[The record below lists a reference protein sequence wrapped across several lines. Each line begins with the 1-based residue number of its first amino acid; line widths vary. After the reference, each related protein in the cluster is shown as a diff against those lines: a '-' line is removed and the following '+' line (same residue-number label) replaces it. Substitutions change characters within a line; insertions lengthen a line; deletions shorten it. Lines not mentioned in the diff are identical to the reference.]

1 MTETSLTVEERERI
15 LALAERLK
23 TMGPDPVATLRY
35 AVDAE
40 VWVREQQPDA
50 VKKSIMSPAEILA
63 LLQAA
68 IPMLNVTNTPDPL
81 NCTKLIWS
89 LRFWR
94 MTRYIG
100 VRNEGDEI
108 IDDIGDLIAMRQK
121 GAGRPERPLYQ
132 NLGDIQDWKL
142 YREMVNWLA
151 KARRLVPRTLNRP
164 SEIAKALEQPGSRV
178 PEVPAAFVP
187 GLARALS
194 RLRSGRYRAGLSPR
208 EATAL
213 WFMEYKKGT
222 PQTDISAAIREI
234 DRIGRLATRR
244 EPSPGRPEKRR
255 T

>member
-1 MTETSLTVEERERI
+1 MTDTSLTDEERESI
-15 LALAERLK
+15 LALAARLK
-23 TMGPDPVATLRY
+23 AMGPDPVATLRQ

-40 VWVREQQPDA
+40 AWVREQQPDA

-68 IPMLNVTNTPDPL
+68 VPMLNVTNTPDPL
-81 NCTKLIWS
+81 NCAKLIWS

-108 IDDIGDLIAMRQK
+108 IDDIGDLIAVRQK
-121 GAGRPERPLYQ
+121 GAGRPEHPLYQ

-142 YREMVNWLA
+142 YRNMVSWFGE
-151 KARRLVPRTLNRP
+151 ARHSVPRELTRP
-164 SEIAKALEQPGSRV
+164 EDIAEALAQPDSKVRGLPS
-178 PEVPAAFVP
+178 AFVP
-187 GLARALS
+187 QLARALS
-194 RLRSGRYRAGLSPR
+194 RFRSRRGRSALSPR

-213 WFMEYKKGT
+213 WFMEYKEKK
-222 PQTDISAAIREI
+222 PQTDVDAATREI
-234 DRIGRLATRR
+234 DRLGRLARR
-244 EPSPGRPEKRR
+244 RSDSSKKPR